1 MSRRTLDGAVA
12 VGGGTWWRHGVLSIP
27 ATWGRG
33 SSPSPSPRR
42 KRAATVSHPTVE
54 EVSRTRTARLGSK
67 PSSFFPLKMWPNHFI
82 SHMLLRDGTEAP
94 VYINW
99 GKKPHTL
106 NTQAGACVSNTVGK
120 GAHGAFSGR
129 PGTKNPLPGSVHT
142 RVCASESLL
151 PCTGNHHRVVNWPC
165 SNTKQKSSKEE
176 KRICLAMQ
184 GHEFEPWSG
193 N

>member
-1 MSRRTLDGAVA
+1 MSPAFTFRALLPEKPPGTTQRKRRSCRQVSRRTLDGAVA

-82 SHMLLRDGTEAP
+82 PHMSLRDGTEAP

-99 GKKPHTL
+99 GREETPHPKHPGGCLCLKHSRKGGTRGL
-106 NTQAGACVSNTVGK
+106 LWQA
-120 GAHGAFSGR
+120 R
-129 PGTKNPLPGSVHT
+129 D
-142 RVCASESLL
+142 
-151 PCTGNHHRVVNWPC
+151 
-165 SNTKQKSSKEE
+165 
-176 KRICLAMQ
+176 
-184 GHEFEPWSG
+184 
-193 N
+193 